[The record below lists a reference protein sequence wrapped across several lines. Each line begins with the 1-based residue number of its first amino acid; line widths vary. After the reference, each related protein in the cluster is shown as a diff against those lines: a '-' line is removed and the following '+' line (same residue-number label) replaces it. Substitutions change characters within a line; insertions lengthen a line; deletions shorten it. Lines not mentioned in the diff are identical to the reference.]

1 MESSQ
6 NCRRGARQIRLED
19 GSQPFVTIQTATKEL
34 LAFDLSP
41 KFGPFMSRT
50 RQERIARALNFDI
63 QVPHLI
69 TEIVRVFPELATP
82 NESWLDLI
90 DARHHNSPENPPA
103 RAITS
108 TFTLDFL
115 LRPKESRAVLG
126 SVIRDKNIRHQTRRR
141 LIQVITGTFPTGKWL
156 HKIGKHPTAACELCR
171 KAYIAQHRP
180 VPEFLPIQ
188 SMAHIQSAECLG
200 MTDMVTK
207 AHHMCWE
214 ELQQDLM
221 KNSQARMKF
230 ITIHQEMS
238 FKTLIS
244 HEDFIRELKLETEL
258 HDPLEEIWNVAR
270 DQEMSRELTEE
281 EKALTQPLSEQH
293 FEDRFW
299 RRRPDGIAI
308 NGKDKAVFV
317 LEFTR
322 PDDSRDDFITRTEE
336 RKNERYRSFVNA
348 LTSWLNCRPTSE
360 EEGDWKVE
368 QINFTTGVRGSIDEV
383 AFSKNLAKLL
393 VPAIKV
399 KAIRE
404 RQARRALATLDT
416 VLKFYRALTYGH
428 APGQST
434 VLAPGIV
441 G

>member
-1 MESSQ
+1 
-6 NCRRGARQIRLED
+6 
-19 GSQPFVTIQTATKEL
+19 
-34 LAFDLSP
+34 
-41 KFGPFMSRT
+41 MSRT
-50 RQERIARALNFDI
+50 RQERIVGALNFDI

-69 TEIVRVFPELATP
+69 TEILRAFPELATP
-82 NESWLDLI
+82 NESWLGLI

-238 FKTLIS
+238 FRTLIS

-348 LTSWLNCRPTSE
+348 LTSWLNRRLTSE
-360 EEGDWKVE
+360 EEGAWKVE
-368 QINFTTGVRGSIDEV
+368 QINFTTGVRGSINEV

-393 VPAIKV
+393 VPTNKV

-404 RQARRALATLDT
+404 RQARKALATLDT

-428 APGQST
+428 APDQST